1 MCKLVIR
8 YHIIVSVKFIASL
21 TIIKEEKNIN
31 NNNLFLIFCVL
42 NSSHC
47 FFFWW
52 KAIII
57 KKDFESFHIIPKET
71 DNLLS
76 SLMVFVHSGYGGY
89 ELKLKI
95 GNIYLSI
102 SLMWSGPLLARLFSL
117 HFIVNGFFDTLWIMW
132 DKLRMRC
139 KW

>member
-1 MCKLVIR
+1 MCKLVIW
-8 YHIIVSVKFIASL
+8 YHIIVSIKFIASL
-21 TIIKEEKNIN
+21 TIINEEKNIN

-95 GNIYLSI
+95 GNIYLSDVI
-102 SLMWSGPLLARLFSL
+102 RSFACSFVSL
-117 HFIVNGFFDTLWIMW
+117 HFIVNGFFDTLWIMC

>member
-1 MCKLVIR
+1 MKKK
-8 YHIIVSVKFIASL
+8 YQQQP
-21 TIIKEEKNIN
+21 
-31 NNNLFLIFCVL
+31 FLNFFVL

-102 SLMWSGPLLARLFSL
+102 YLMWSGPLLARLFHCTLLSMDFTIL
-117 HFIVNGFFDTLWIMW
+117 CGLCEINFVCDVSDNNSFWLPSRAICGGIIVFSYI
-132 DKLRMRC
+132 C
-139 KW
+139 

>member
-1 MCKLVIR
+1 MISSYYCIGKI
-8 YHIIVSVKFIASL
+8 YASL
-21 TIIKEEKNIN
+21 TIINKEKNIN
-31 NNNLFLIFCVL
+31 NNNLFLILCVL

-52 KAIII
+52 EAIII
-57 KKDFESFHIIPKET
+57 KIIKMKRFWIFHIIPKET
-71 DNLLS
+71 DNLLP
-76 SLMVFVHSGYGGY
+76 SLMVFVHSGYGLWN

-95 GNIYLSI
+95 DNIYLSI
-102 SLMWSGPLLARLFSL
+102 SDVIRSFACPWVSF
-117 HFIVNGFFDTLWIMW
+117 HFIVNGFFDTLWIRW